1 METKT
6 ETSDLNLEKKEIGTV
21 EIKICEETKVNNEE
35 IKVNVTFKSP
45 LIASLKTKLSYVY
58 NKLMNLIACT
68 TKTLDSTD
76 EPTKIIDQLKNM
88 KEPVMEKVEAA
99 VEKVILEELTVAI
112 EESQVIVEEQLS
124 QPVVVPVVPVVP
136 VVVEEPVSI
145 EERI

>member
-1 METKT
+1 METKP
-6 ETSDLNLEKKEIGTV
+6 ETSDLNLEKKEIRTV

-58 NKLMNLIACT
+58 NKLMNLVACT

-112 EESQVIVEEQLS
+112 EQSQVVLEE
-124 QPVVVPVVPVVP
+124 PVAQQVLES

-145 EERI
+145 EERM

>member
-1 METKT
+1 
-6 ETSDLNLEKKEIGTV
+6 
-21 EIKICEETKVNNEE
+21 
-35 IKVNVTFKSP
+35 
-45 LIASLKTKLSYVY
+45 
-58 NKLMNLIACT
+58 LIACT

-112 EESQVIVEEQLS
+112 EESQVIVEEQVS
-124 QPVVVPVVPVVP
+124 QPVVVPVV
-136 VVVEEPVSI
+136 VEQPVSI

>member
-58 NKLMNLIACT
+58 NKLMNLVACT

-112 EESQVIVEEQLS
+112 EQSQVVLEE
-124 QPVVVPVVPVVP
+124 PVAQQVLES

-145 EERI
+145 EERM

>member
-1 METKT
+1 MESKT

-21 EIKICEETKVNNEE
+21 EIKICEETNVNNEE

-58 NKLMNLIACT
+58 NKLMNLVACT

-112 EESQVIVEEQLS
+112 EQSQALVEEPVA
-124 QPVVVPVVPVVP
+124 QPVVVPVV
-136 VVVEEPVSI
+136 VEQPVSI

>member
-1 METKT
+1 METKP

-58 NKLMNLIACT
+58 NKLMNLVACT

-112 EESQVIVEEQLS
+112 EQSQVVLEE
-124 QPVVVPVVPVVP
+124 PVAQQVLES

-145 EERI
+145 EERM

>member
-21 EIKICEETKVNNEE
+21 EIKIGEETNVNNEE
-35 IKVNVTFKSP
+35 IKINVTLKSR

-58 NKLMNLIACT
+58 NKFMKLVSCT
-68 TKTLDSTD
+68 TTAVDTTYEPSTH
-76 EPTKIIDQLKNM
+76 EPRRHIEDLKNM
-88 KEPVMEKVEAA
+88 KEPVIDIEQPA
-99 VEKVILEELTVAI
+99 V
-112 EESQVIVEEQLS
+112 VEEPRTPQPQEQVVVE
-124 QPVVVPVVPVVP
+124 QPVSSVEP

>member
-21 EIKICEETKVNNEE
+21 EIKICEEANLNNEE

-58 NKLMNLIACT
+58 NKLMNLVACT

-88 KEPVMEKVEAA
+88 KEPVIEKLEAA

-112 EESQVIVEEQLS
+112 EQSQLVLEEPVEQ
-124 QPVVVPVVPVVP
+124 QVVEPL
-136 VVVEEPVSI
+136 VVEEPVSI
-145 EERI
+145 EERV